1 MGVTYSGSY
10 AIHVN
15 SLKGSRCKTTVPQQR
30 DFSCGSAAVATLLT
44 YQYGQPVTEAEVFR
58 YMYDHGDQARIR
70 KEGFSLLDI
79 RGYLQSQ
86 GYKADGFVLPIDKG
100 GNLELDRKSTRLNSS
115 H

>member
-1 MGVTYSGSY
+1 MMFCFFFFKQKTAYELRISDWSSDVCSSDLSGSY
-10 AIHVN
+10 AIHVT
-15 SLKGSRCKTTVPQQR
+15 SLKEARFKTTVPQQR

-79 RGYLQSQ
+79 RGYLQS
-86 GYKADGFVLPIDKG
+86 
-100 GNLELDRKSTRLNSS
+100 
-115 H
+115 